1 MVNIHGKEYITVA
14 ERLTK
19 IHAELKNL
27 SITTEVLFTEPRVV
41 IKATVTTPKGKFTGI
56 SAANVNKAIEKES
69 PYEVAES
76 SAVGRALAFAGY
88 ETVGGIASAEEMKK
102 ALDTTPEETATNKDI
117 EESVKEVDTTE
128 CTCKTTNEFH
138 SHSCPKYHV

>member
-19 IHAELKNL
+19 AHAELKQI
-27 SITTEVLFTEPRVV
+27 SITTEVLFQDPVV
-41 IKATVTTPKGKFTGI
+41 IKATVTTLKGVFTGI
-56 SAANVNKAIEKES
+56 SAANPSKAIEAQS

-102 ALDTTPEETATNKDI
+102 ALDTTSGETAINKDI
-117 EESVKEVDTTE
+117 VDSVKEVDLTE
-128 CTCKTTNEFH
+128 CNCHTTNEFH